1 MLEQFELK
9 DVRGFVQIAR
19 AGSLTSAAN
28 ETNTAKATLS
38 NNLRRLEDALGVE
51 LFTRHK
57 RGLKL
62 TEAGRAFL
70 DKSQRIF
77 ESCEIA
83 ANSAHRANNV
93 VSGKLRIVASA
104 EFGTSILG
112 AASLILAQQHPEL
125 QFELRIF
132 PTDNLLVNEVD
143 FDCMIYIGTAPDSDY
158 LCRKMGNVHYGLY
171 ASPNFVS
178 EHGMPSDYD
187 DIRGLPGVEYERTGN
202 PEQWLVSD
210 GQNLRAV
217 DFKRRFSVNDY
228 WMAKYYAVLGE
239 GIAYLPDFFVHYEVE
254 QNALVP
260 ILPGKLS
267 SEIAAWVIYPQSRH
281 QNTRVKLM
289 VETLC
294 SLFDQIILHPG
305 YSLVPNIP
313 GVQGNTK
320 QSG

>member
-1 MLEQFELK
+1 MLEHFELK

-28 ETNTAKATLS
+28 ESNIAKATLS

-70 DKSQRIF
+70 DKSKRIF

-83 ANSAHRANNV
+83 ANSAQRANNV

-112 AASLILAQQHPEL
+112 AASLLLARQRPEL

-132 PTDNLLVNEVD
+132 PTDSLLTDEVD
-143 FDCMIYIGTAPDSDY
+143 FDCMIYVGTAPDSDY
-158 LCRKMGNVHYGLY
+158 LCRKLGKVHYGLY
-171 ASPNFVS
+171 ASPAFVS
-178 EHGMPSDYD
+178 RYGMPSDHR
-187 DIRGLPGVEYERTGN
+187 DISSLPGVEYERTGD
-202 PEQWLVSD
+202 PEQWLVND
-210 GQNLRAV
+210 REKV
-217 DFKRRFSVNDY
+217 RVIDFKRRFSVNDY

-239 GIAYLPDFFVHYEVE
+239 VIAYLPDFFVHYEVK

-260 ILPGKLS
+260 ILPAQHS

-281 QNTRVKLM
+281 QNPRVKLM

-294 SLFDQIILHPG
+294 SHFNQIILHPG
-305 YSLVPNIP
+305 YSLVRPHSDA
-313 GVQGNTK
+313 GG
-320 QSG
+320 SS